1 MMVLVSWILI
11 FLGIFFIFKIIVP
24 IPAFPGVIGVWLAS
38 ILKASLSV
46 VLSIF
51 WIVIMF
57 KMRNFLLKRKLI
69 P

>member
-1 MMVLVSWILI
+1 MIVLVSWILI

-24 IPAFPGVIGVWLAS
+24 IPAFPGGVGLWMTS

-46 VLSIF
+46 VLTIF
-51 WIVIMF
+51 WIVIML